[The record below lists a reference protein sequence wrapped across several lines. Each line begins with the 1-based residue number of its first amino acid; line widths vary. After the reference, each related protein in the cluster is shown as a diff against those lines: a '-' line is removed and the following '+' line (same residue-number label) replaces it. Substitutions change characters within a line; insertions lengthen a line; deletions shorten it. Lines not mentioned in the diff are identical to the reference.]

1 MTENFEYKV
10 IDYKNINHHS
20 NSDVEEYL
28 SMLGEKSFKLLVV
41 IDMGENNTNKE
52 GKISRSIYNFKR
64 KKNGN

>member
-1 MTENFEYKV
+1 MTETFEYKV

-28 SMLGEKSFKLLVV
+28 SMLGEKGFELLVV
-41 IDMGENNTNKE
+41 IDMGENKTNEE
-52 GKISRSIYNFKR
+52 GKSARFRYIFKR